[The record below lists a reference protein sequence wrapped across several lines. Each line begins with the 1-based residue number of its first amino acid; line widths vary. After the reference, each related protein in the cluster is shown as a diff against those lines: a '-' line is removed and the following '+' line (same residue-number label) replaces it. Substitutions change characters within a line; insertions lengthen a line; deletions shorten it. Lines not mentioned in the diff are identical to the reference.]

1 MLLCCGAAGL
11 NPCAG
16 LFFAGMS
23 DVDPLSNSI
32 GRVGPEAERI
42 AAAIAVRAHE

>member
-1 MLLCCGAAGL
+1 
-11 NPCAG
+11 
-16 LFFAGMS
+16 MS

-42 AAAIAVRAHE
+42 AAAIAVRAHA